1 MYIDESNIQFYP
13 WNNEGLDIPDIAFRF
28 STEVDEV
35 HEQLRQKAR

>member
-1 MYIDESNIQFYP
+1 MKDLISQV
-13 WNNEGLDIPDIAFRF
+13 PDNAFRF